1 VPEDKAAGASR
12 RAAAGPVFYR
22 VTVADNGKGMSHE
35 DIPNMLGRVLSGTK
49 YGVRQARG
57 KFGLGA
63 KMVLIWAK
71 QTTGQPIE
79 ARCSAMRACAERGC
93 VCMRVHAHRKR
104 ALRADA
110 SSAFAQVR
118 SAPPG
123 QAFVSVYSLDLD
135 LRSNAPAVR
144 SAEKERNEERW
155 HGTRVSVLI
164 RGAWAT
170 YGARIVKYLRQLAV
184 ITPYAAITFR
194 YTSEAGGRSDVAMRF
209 ARRTGHMPPPPQET
223 MHHPAAGTMRCAGH
237 GSATRTRCVR

>member
-1 VPEDKAAGASR
+1 MAVAHTVQQSLPGRGPEGFS
-12 RAAAGPVFYR
+12 
-22 VTVADNGKGMSHE
+22 VA
-35 DIPNMLGRVLSGTK
+35 LGLCK
-49 YGVRQARG
+49 PA
-57 KFGLGA
+57 
-63 KMVLIWAK
+63 
-71 QTTGQPIE
+71 
-79 ARCSAMRACAERGC
+79 
-93 VCMRVHAHRKR
+93 RKR
-104 ALRADA
+104 RNRR
-110 SSAFAQVR
+110 VNR
-118 SAPPG
+118 SEAPSPG
-123 QAFVSVYSLDLD
+123 KTSTGHPSPRGATCCTP

>member
-1 VPEDKAAGASR
+1 
-12 RAAAGPVFYR
+12 
-22 VTVADNGKGMSHE
+22 
-35 DIPNMLGRVLSGTK
+35 
-49 YGVRQARG
+49 
-57 KFGLGA
+57 
-63 KMVLIWAK
+63 
-71 QTTGQPIE
+71 
-79 ARCSAMRACAERGC
+79 
-93 VCMRVHAHRKR
+93 
-104 ALRADA
+104 
-110 SSAFAQVR
+110 VR

-223 MHHPAAGTMRCAGH
+223 MHHPAAGAMRCAGMAVQH
-237 GSATRTRCVR
+237 ARGACADISGLCALLCVSRSDDHQSADGAHQHQDAAQFPVPRCAAMPLRCCICCDPLWFC